1 MSILALFWYKL
12 FLFYLEITMLTN
24 ARRVATVR
32 AATMCDLFIL
42 SKENLYIALE
52 EFPEMRVIME
62 HVALDRL
69 VKLKKKVRMGFLL
82 FWSQF
87 VNSMSSQ
94 FKPLMLEMTKNT
106 LKILRCSQRKIFK
119 VILVIFRHYAQK
131 A

>member
-1 MSILALFWYKL
+1 MSILPLFWYKL

-87 VNSMSSQ
+87 VNSMSSH

>member
-1 MSILALFWYKL
+1 
-12 FLFYLEITMLTN
+12 MLTN

-82 FWSQF
+82 F
-87 VNSMSSQ
+87 
-94 FKPLMLEMTKNT
+94 
-106 LKILRCSQRKIFK
+106 
-119 VILVIFRHYAQK
+119 
-131 A
+131 